1 MNEEYKL
8 ISVNHQ
14 GSMSIIKCLLYGKHC
29 AGPGRGVVLK
39 DEQGDSVPILMEMT
53 ASN

>member
-1 MNEEYKL
+1 M
-8 ISVNHQ
+8 
-14 GSMSIIKCLLYGKHC
+14 
-29 AGPGRGVVLK
+29 AGTVLGLGGLVLK